1 MSELEELQTIE
12 VYLANSVQRTVDKT
26 LIDLEDLIETMK
38 FRGMANSEI
47 RTVLKNDLREGGRY
61 FGAFSNGLGRT
72 VGNTVEEAGGVASR
86 ALFEQAGVEQWQWQT
101 AGVNVCPDCK
111 PRNGDIRT
119 LDQWRLVGL
128 PKSGFS
134 VCGHSCQCT
143 LVPSGKGRKIRRRAE
158 RKKELKER
166 FGN

>member
-1 MSELEELQTIE
+1 MARALTGINFGLKKASIQAGVLPIHFGI
-12 VYLANSVQRTVDKT
+12 YFILAAVPKIGPV
-26 LIDLEDLIETMK
+26 
-38 FRGMANSEI
+38 A
-47 RTVLKNDLREGGRY
+47 
-61 FGAFSNGLGRT
+61 LGRT
-72 VGNTVEEAGGVASR
+72 VSNTVEEAGGVASR
-86 ALFEQAGVEQWQWQT
+86 ALLEEAGVEEWQWQT

-111 PRNGDIRT
+111 PRNGDVRT

-143 LVPSGKGRKIRRRAE
+143 LVPAGKGRKIRRRAE